1 MRHFYYLCFLLLGF
15 LSLPVRAGGDNRAP
29 EQYTREYIMKDY
41 MKDPV
46 RTLQLLDKAE
56 VNSAMPLNIVDELRS
71 AVYRNMYRNKSALY
85 YARRAYVSD
94 SLSHDNPSH
103 LLRMTVSMAE
113 LFSLLSE
120 YKESMRYAVQGVE
133 LARELKDIQSE
144 CKLLF
149 CMGENKRRL
158 SFKEEGYLFFD
169 QAIDLLDNSKNE
181 DYETMLSYFY
191 GVKMG
196 YLIAD
201 KRSNEALEIGLQ
213 REKLLDRMSEQSKI
227 RADLLDLQFAYVYS
241 KLAYLFHLMGDQ
253 KRAAVYY
260 KKYQSTNAASTPDGK
275 FDATPYL
282 LLLGKYQAVL
292 DNCRDFKE
300 VMRQQDTLNSQY
312 LSILNLEIQANVKL
326 ENYKTV
332 INLQRDITAIKDSIY
347 QREKQNAALEL
358 DALYELNEKEARIS
372 EQAFQLKI
380 RTITLICILSGALLA
395 LFFLWRLWHQNC
407 VIRNKN
413 KALVKRINEQFSMQ
427 EEMDRS
433 QLGVEKDLSFPEKV
447 EDESG
452 DNEEQ
457 DKQMN
462 KMIFEKLDYIIKRD
476 KMYLSPDL
484 SREELTRIVRMNNT
498 RFAKMIKE
506 NTDTNLNGY
515 INNLRLNYAIHLMKE
530 QPDYTLRAIAES
542 SGINS
547 MPTFHQ
553 LFKGRTGMTPSEFKN
568 AQKDKIGRASCRER
582 V

>member
-71 AVYRNMYRNKSALY
+71 AVYRNMYRNKSALH

-213 REKLLDRMSEQSKI
+213 CEKLLDRMSEQSKI

-568 AQKDKIGRASCRER
+568 AQKDMDS
-582 V
+582 

>member
-29 EQYTREYIMKDY
+29 EQYTREYIMKNY

-46 RTLQLLDKAE
+46 RTLRLLDNAE
-56 VNSAMPLNIVDELRS
+56 VNSAMPLNVVDELRS
-71 AVYRNMYRNKSALY
+71 VVYRNMYRNKSALY

-181 DYETMLSYFY
+181 DYEVMLSYFY

-213 REKLLDRMSEQSKI
+213 REKLLDRMSGQPKI

-568 AQKDKIGRASCRER
+568 AQKDMDS
-582 V
+582 

>member
-1 MRHFYYLCFLLLGF
+1 MGHFYYLCFLLLGF
-15 LSLPVRAGGDNRAP
+15 LSLPVCAGEDKRVP
-29 EQYTREYIMKDY
+29 EQYTKEYMMKNY
-41 MKDPV
+41 MTQPDRV
-46 RTLQLLDKAE
+46 LQLLDEAE
-56 VNSAMPLNIVDELRS
+56 ANGAMPLNVVDELRS
-71 AVYRNMYRNKSALY
+71 VVYRNMYRNKSAFH
-85 YARRAYVSD
+85 YARKAYVHD
-94 SLSHDNPSH
+94 SLSHNAPSH
-103 LLRMTVSMAE
+103 LLTMTVAMAE
-113 LFSLLSE
+113 LSHLLSE
-120 YKESMRYAVQGVE
+120 YKESMRYAVQGME

-149 CMGENKRRL
+149 CMGENKRML
-158 SFKEEGYLFFD
+158 SFKEEGYQFFD
-169 QAIDLLDNSKNE
+169 QAIGLLDDSKNE
-181 DYETMLSYFY
+181 DHEVMLSYFY

-201 KRSNEALEIGLQ
+201 KRSNDALEIGLQ
-213 REKLLDRMSEQSKI
+213 REKLLDKMSKQPEI
-227 RADLLDLQFAYVYS
+227 RADLLDLQFTYIYS
-241 KLAYLFHLMGDQ
+241 KLAYLFQLTGDRE
-253 KRAAVYY
+253 RAAAYY
-260 KKYQSTNAASTPDGK
+260 KKYQSTNASSTPDGK

-282 LLLGKYQAVL
+282 LLLGECQAVL

-300 VMRQQDTLNSQY
+300 VMRQQDTLNNQY
-312 LSILNLEIQANVKL
+312 LTILNLEILANTKL

-332 INLQRDITAIKDSIY
+332 IDLQRVIAAIKDSIY

-358 DALYELNEKEARIS
+358 DTLYELNEKEARIA

-380 RTITLICILSGALLA
+380 RTITLICILSGTLLA
-395 LFFLWRLWHQNC
+395 LFFLWRLWQQNR

-433 QLGVEKDLSFPEKV
+433 QSGIAKDLSFPEKV

-452 DNEEQ
+452 ANEEQ

-476 KMYLSPDL
+476 KMYLSPNL

-506 NTDTNLNGY
+506 NTDTNLSGY
-515 INNLRLNYAIHLMKE
+515 INNLRLDYAIYLMKE
-530 QPDYTLRAIAES
+530 HPDYTLRAIAES
-542 SGINS
+542 SGISS

-553 LFKGRTGMTPSEFKN
+553 LFKGRTGMTPMEFKN
-568 AQKDKIGRASCRER
+568 AQNDINT
-582 V
+582 

>member
-71 AVYRNMYRNKSALY
+71 VVYRNMYRNKSALY

-372 EQAFQLKI
+372 QQAFQLKI
-380 RTITLICILSGALLA
+380 RTITLICILSGALLD

-568 AQKDKIGRASCRER
+568 AQKDMDS
-582 V
+582 

>member
-71 AVYRNMYRNKSALY
+71 AVYRNMYRNKSALH

-103 LLRMTVSMAE
+103 LLRMTVAMAE

-568 AQKDKIGRASCRER
+568 AQKDMDS
-582 V
+582 

>member
-15 LSLPVRAGGDNRAP
+15 LSLPVRAGEDNRGP

-46 RTLQLLDKAE
+46 RTLLLLDKAE

-144 CKLLF
+144 CRLLF

-227 RADLLDLQFAYVYS
+227 RTDLLDLQFAYVYS
-241 KLAYLFHLMGDQ
+241 KLAYLFHLTGDQ
-253 KRAAVYY
+253 KRAVVYY
-260 KKYQSTNAASTPDGK
+260 KNYQSTNAASTPDGK

-568 AQKDKIGRASCRER
+568 AQKDMDA
-582 V
+582 

>member
-29 EQYTREYIMKDY
+29 EQYTKEYIMKDY

-71 AVYRNMYRNKSALY
+71 AVYRNMYRNKSALH

-380 RTITLICILSGALLA
+380 RTITLICILSGTLLA

-568 AQKDKIGRASCRER
+568 AQKDMDS
-582 V
+582 

>member
-71 AVYRNMYRNKSALY
+71 VVYRNMYRNKSALY

-227 RADLLDLQFAYVYS
+227 RADLLDLQFAYVYP

-372 EQAFQLKI
+372 QQAFQLKI

-568 AQKDKIGRASCRER
+568 AQKDMDS
-582 V
+582 

>member
-15 LSLPVRAGGDNRAP
+15 LSLPVRAGEDNRAP

-71 AVYRNMYRNKSALY
+71 AVYRNMYRNKSALH

-144 CKLLF
+144 CRLLF

-227 RADLLDLQFAYVYS
+227 RTDLLDLQFAYVYS
-241 KLAYLFHLMGDQ
+241 KLAYLFHLTGDQ
-253 KRAAVYY
+253 KRAVVYY
-260 KKYQSTNAASTPDGK
+260 KNYQSTNAASTPDGK

-568 AQKDKIGRASCRER
+568 AQKDMDA
-582 V
+582 

>member
-15 LSLPVRAGGDNRAP
+15 LSLPVRAGEDNRGP

-133 LARELKDIQSE
+133 LARERKDIQSE
-144 CKLLF
+144 CRLLF

-227 RADLLDLQFAYVYS
+227 RTDLLDLQFAYVYS
-241 KLAYLFHLMGDQ
+241 KLAYLFHLTGDQ
-253 KRAAVYY
+253 KRAVVYY
-260 KKYQSTNAASTPDGK
+260 KNYQSTNAASTPDGK

-568 AQKDKIGRASCRER
+568 AQKDMDA
-582 V
+582 

>member
-15 LSLPVRAGGDNRAP
+15 LSLPVRAGEDNRGP

-144 CKLLF
+144 CRLLF

-227 RADLLDLQFAYVYS
+227 RTDLLDLQFAYVYS
-241 KLAYLFHLMGDQ
+241 KLAYLFHLTGDQ
-253 KRAAVYY
+253 KRAVVYY
-260 KKYQSTNAASTPDGK
+260 KNYQSTNAASTPDGK

-372 EQAFQLKI
+372 EQAFQLNI

-568 AQKDKIGRASCRER
+568 AQKDMDA
-582 V
+582 

>member
-15 LSLPVRAGGDNRAP
+15 LSLPVRAGEDNRGP

-144 CKLLF
+144 CRLLF

-227 RADLLDLQFAYVYS
+227 RTDLLDLQFAYVYS
-241 KLAYLFHLMGDQ
+241 KLAYLFHLTGDQ
-253 KRAAVYY
+253 KRAVVYY
-260 KKYQSTNAASTPDGK
+260 KNYQSTNAASTPDGK

-476 KMYLSPDL
+476 KMYLSPYL

-568 AQKDKIGRASCRER
+568 AQKDMDA
-582 V
+582 

>member
-15 LSLPVRAGGDNRAP
+15 LSLPVRAGEDNRGP
-29 EQYTREYIMKDY
+29 EQYTREY

-71 AVYRNMYRNKSALY
+71 VVYRNMYRNKSALY

-380 RTITLICILSGALLA
+380 RTITLICILSGTLLA

-568 AQKDKIGRASCRER
+568 AQKDMDS
-582 V
+582 

>member
-1 MRHFYYLCFLLLGF
+1 
-15 LSLPVRAGGDNRAP
+15 
-29 EQYTREYIMKDY
+29 MKDY

-144 CKLLF
+144 CRLLF

-241 KLAYLFHLMGDQ
+241 KLAYLFHLTGDQ
-253 KRAAVYY
+253 KRAVVYY
-260 KKYQSTNAASTPDGK
+260 KNYQSTNAASTPDGK

-380 RTITLICILSGALLA
+380 RTITLICILSGTLLA

-568 AQKDKIGRASCRER
+568 AQKDMDS
-582 V
+582 

>member
-103 LLRMTVSMAE
+103 LLRMTVFMAE

-358 DALYELNEKEARIS
+358 DTLYELNEKEARIS

-568 AQKDKIGRASCRER
+568 AQKDMDS
-582 V
+582 

>member
-15 LSLPVRAGGDNRAP
+15 LSLPVWAGEDNREP
-29 EQYTREYIMKDY
+29 EQYTREYIMKNY

-46 RTLQLLDKAE
+46 RTLRLLDKAE
-56 VNSAMPLNIVDELRS
+56 VNSAMPLNVVDELRS
-71 AVYRNMYRNKSALY
+71 VVYRNMYRNKSALY

-169 QAIDLLDNSKNE
+169 QAIDLIDDSKNE
-181 DYETMLSYFY
+181 DYEVMLSYFY

-213 REKLLDRMSEQSKI
+213 REKLLDRMSGQPKI

-241 KLAYLFHLMGDQ
+241 KLAYLFHLTGDQ

-260 KKYQSTNAASTPDGK
+260 KKYKSTNAASTPDGK

-282 LLLGKYQAVL
+282 LLLGEYQAAL

-312 LSILNLEIQANVKL
+312 LSILNLEIQANAKL

-372 EQAFQLKI
+372 KQAFQLKI

-395 LFFLWRLWHQNC
+395 LFFLWRLWLQNC
-407 VIRNKN
+407 VIKNKN

-484 SREELTRIVRMNNT
+484 SREELTKIVRMNNT

-506 NTDTNLNGY
+506 NTDTNLSGY

-553 LFKGRTGMTPSEFKN
+553 LFKGKTGMTPSEFKN
-568 AQKDKIGRASCRER
+568 AQKEIDS
-582 V
+582 

>member
-15 LSLPVRAGGDNRAP
+15 LSLPVRAGEDNRGP

-120 YKESMRYAVQGVE
+120 YKESMRYAVQVE

-144 CKLLF
+144 CRLLF

-227 RADLLDLQFAYVYS
+227 RTDLLDLQFAYVYS
-241 KLAYLFHLMGDQ
+241 KLAYLFHLTGDQ
-253 KRAAVYY
+253 KRAVVYY
-260 KKYQSTNAASTPDGK
+260 KNYQSTNAASTPDGK

-568 AQKDKIGRASCRER
+568 AQKDMDA
-582 V
+582 

>member
-15 LSLPVRAGGDNRAP
+15 LSLPVRAGEDNRGP

-144 CKLLF
+144 CRLLF

-227 RADLLDLQFAYVYS
+227 RTDLLDLQFAYVYS
-241 KLAYLFHLMGDQ
+241 KLAYLFHLTGDQ
-253 KRAAVYY
+253 KRAVVYY
-260 KKYQSTNAASTPDGK
+260 KNYQSTNAASTPDGK

-542 SGINS
+542 SGING

-568 AQKDKIGRASCRER
+568 AQKDMDA
-582 V
+582 

>member
-15 LSLPVRAGGDNRAP
+15 LSLPVRAGEDNRGP

-144 CKLLF
+144 CRLLF

-227 RADLLDLQFAYVYS
+227 RTDLLDLHFAYVYS
-241 KLAYLFHLMGDQ
+241 KLAYLFHLTGDQ
-253 KRAAVYY
+253 KRAVVYY
-260 KKYQSTNAASTPDGK
+260 KNYQSTNAASTPDGK

-380 RTITLICILSGALLA
+380 RTITLICIRSGALLA

-568 AQKDKIGRASCRER
+568 AQKDMDA
-582 V
+582 

>member
-227 RADLLDLQFAYVYS
+227 RADLLDLQFSYVYS

-253 KRAAVYY
+253 TRAAVYY

-568 AQKDKIGRASCRER
+568 SQKDMDS
-582 V
+582 

>member
-15 LSLPVRAGGDNRAP
+15 LSLPVRAGEDNRGP

-144 CKLLF
+144 CRLLF

-227 RADLLDLQFAYVYS
+227 RTDLLDLQFAYVYS
-241 KLAYLFHLMGDQ
+241 KLAYLFHLTGDQ
-253 KRAAVYY
+253 KRAVVYY
-260 KKYQSTNAASTPDGK
+260 KNYQSTNAASTPDGK

-452 DNEEQ
+452 DDEEQ

-568 AQKDKIGRASCRER
+568 AQKDMDA
-582 V
+582 

>member
-71 AVYRNMYRNKSALY
+71 AVYRNMYRNKSALH

-413 KALVKRINEQFSMQ
+413 KALVKRINEQFYMQ

-568 AQKDKIGRASCRER
+568 AQKDMDS
-582 V
+582 

>member
-71 AVYRNMYRNKSALY
+71 AVYRNMYRNKSALH

-380 RTITLICILSGALLA
+380 RTLTLICILSGALLA

-568 AQKDKIGRASCRER
+568 AQKDMDS
-582 V
+582 

>member
-15 LSLPVRAGGDNRAP
+15 LSLPVRAGEDNRGP
-29 EQYTREYIMKDY
+29 EQYIREYIMKDY

-71 AVYRNMYRNKSALY
+71 VVYRNMYRNKSALY

-144 CKLLF
+144 CRLLF

-227 RADLLDLQFAYVYS
+227 RTDLLDLQFAYVYS
-241 KLAYLFHLMGDQ
+241 KLAYLFHLTGDQ
-253 KRAAVYY
+253 KRAVVYY
-260 KKYQSTNAASTPDGK
+260 KNYQSTNAASTPDGK

-380 RTITLICILSGALLA
+380 RTITLICILSGTLLA

-568 AQKDKIGRASCRER
+568 AQKDMDS
-582 V
+582 

>member
-15 LSLPVRAGGDNRAP
+15 LSLPVRAGEDNRGP

-46 RTLQLLDKAE
+46 RTLQLLDKVE

-144 CKLLF
+144 CRLLF

-227 RADLLDLQFAYVYS
+227 RTDLLDLQFAYVYS
-241 KLAYLFHLMGDQ
+241 KLAYLFHLTGDQ
-253 KRAAVYY
+253 KRAVVYY
-260 KKYQSTNAASTPDGK
+260 KNYQSTNAASTPDGK

-380 RTITLICILSGALLA
+380 RTITLICILSGTLLA

-568 AQKDKIGRASCRER
+568 AQKDMDA
-582 V
+582 

>member
-29 EQYTREYIMKDY
+29 EQYTKEYIMKDY

-71 AVYRNMYRNKSALY
+71 AVYRNMYRNKSALH

-181 DYETMLSYFY
+181 DYETILSYFY

-568 AQKDKIGRASCRER
+568 AQKDMDS
-582 V
+582 

>member
-71 AVYRNMYRNKSALY
+71 VVYRNMYRNKSALY

-372 EQAFQLKI
+372 QQAFQLKI

-407 VIRNKN
+407 VIRNQN

-568 AQKDKIGRASCRER
+568 AQKDMDS
-582 V
+582 

>member
-15 LSLPVRAGGDNRAP
+15 LSLPVRAGEDNRGP

-41 MKDPV
+41 LKDPV

-144 CKLLF
+144 CRLLF

-227 RADLLDLQFAYVYS
+227 RTDLLDLQFAYVYS
-241 KLAYLFHLMGDQ
+241 KLAYLFHLTGDQ
-253 KRAAVYY
+253 KRAVVYY
-260 KKYQSTNAASTPDGK
+260 KNYQSTNAASTPDGK

-568 AQKDKIGRASCRER
+568 AQKDMDA
-582 V
+582 

>member
-15 LSLPVRAGGDNRAP
+15 LSLPVRAGGDNCAP

-71 AVYRNMYRNKSALY
+71 AVYRNMYRNKSALH

-181 DYETMLSYFY
+181 DYETILSYFY

-312 LSILNLEIQANVKL
+312 LSILNLEIQANAKL

-568 AQKDKIGRASCRER
+568 AQKDMDS
-582 V
+582 

>member
-15 LSLPVRAGGDNRAP
+15 LSLPVWAGEDNRGP

-282 LLLGKYQAVL
+282 LLLGEYQAAL

-372 EQAFQLKI
+372 KQAFQLKI

-433 QLGVEKDLSFPEKV
+433 QLGVEKDLSFLEKV

-568 AQKDKIGRASCRER
+568 AQKDMDA
-582 V
+582 

>member
-15 LSLPVRAGGDNRAP
+15 LSLPVRAGEDNRGP

-71 AVYRNMYRNKSALY
+71 VVYRNMYRNKSALY

-227 RADLLDLQFAYVYS
+227 RTDLLDLQFAYVYS
-241 KLAYLFHLMGDQ
+241 KLAYLFHLTGDQ
-253 KRAAVYY
+253 KRAVVYY
-260 KKYQSTNAASTPDGK
+260 KNYQSTNAASTPDGK

-433 QLGVEKDLSFPEKV
+433 HLGVEKDLSFPEKV

-568 AQKDKIGRASCRER
+568 AQKDMDA
-582 V
+582 

>member
-15 LSLPVRAGGDNRAP
+15 LSLPVRAGEDNRGP

-144 CKLLF
+144 CRLLF

-227 RADLLDLQFAYVYS
+227 RTDLLDLQFAYVYS
-241 KLAYLFHLMGDQ
+241 KLAYLFHLTGDQ
-253 KRAAVYY
+253 KRAVVYY
-260 KKYQSTNAASTPDGK
+260 KNYQSTNAASTPDGK

-380 RTITLICILSGALLA
+380 RTITLICILSGTLLA

-427 EEMDRS
+427 EEMDCS

-568 AQKDKIGRASCRER
+568 AQKDMDS
-582 V
+582 

>member
-292 DNCRDFKE
+292 DNCCDFKE

-568 AQKDKIGRASCRER
+568 AQKDMDS
-582 V
+582 

>member
-15 LSLPVRAGGDNRAP
+15 LSLPVRAGEDNRGP

-144 CKLLF
+144 CRLLF

-227 RADLLDLQFAYVYS
+227 RTDLLDLQFAYVYS
-241 KLAYLFHLMGDQ
+241 KLAYLFHLTGDQ
-253 KRAAVYY
+253 KRAVVYY
-260 KKYQSTNAASTPDGK
+260 KNYQSTNAASTPDGK

-372 EQAFQLKI
+372 EQAFQLRI

-568 AQKDKIGRASCRER
+568 AQKDMDA
-582 V
+582 

>member
-15 LSLPVRAGGDNRAP
+15 LSLPVRAGEDDRGP
-29 EQYTREYIMKDY
+29 EQYTRGYIMKDY

-71 AVYRNMYRNKSALY
+71 VVYRNMYRNKSALY

-241 KLAYLFHLMGDQ
+241 KLAYLFHLTGDQ

-372 EQAFQLKI
+372 QQAFQLKI

-568 AQKDKIGRASCRER
+568 AQKDMGT
-582 V
+582 

>member
-15 LSLPVRAGGDNRAP
+15 LSLPVRAGEDNRAP

-71 AVYRNMYRNKSALY
+71 AVYRNMYRNKSALH

-380 RTITLICILSGALLA
+380 RTITLICILSGTLLA

-476 KMYLSPDL
+476 KMYLSTDL

-568 AQKDKIGRASCRER
+568 AQKDMDS
-582 V
+582 

>member
-15 LSLPVRAGGDNRAP
+15 LSLPVRAGEDNRGP

-144 CKLLF
+144 CRLLF

-227 RADLLDLQFAYVYS
+227 RTDLLDLQFAYVYS
-241 KLAYLFHLMGDQ
+241 KLAYLFHLTGDQ
-253 KRAAVYY
+253 KRAVVYY
-260 KKYQSTNAASTPDGK
+260 KNYQSTNAASTPDGK

-358 DALYELNEKEARIS
+358 DALYELNEKEACIS

-457 DKQMN
+457 DEQMN

-568 AQKDKIGRASCRER
+568 AQKDMDA
-582 V
+582 

>member
-71 AVYRNMYRNKSALY
+71 VVYRNMYRNKSALY

-372 EQAFQLKI
+372 QQAFQLKI

-553 LFKGRTGMTPSEFKN
+553 LFKGRTGMTPSKFKN
-568 AQKDKIGRASCRER
+568 AQKDMDS
-582 V
+582 

>member
-413 KALVKRINEQFSMQ
+413 KALAKRINEQFSMQ

-568 AQKDKIGRASCRER
+568 AQKDMDS
-582 V
+582 